1 MHLRILGAHQSQTA
15 DFHFTSILVDDVLAI
30 DAGSLAGALTLDEQ
44 LKVTDLLLTH
54 QHWDHVK
61 DLGGFGYN
69 LLSARQSGNAS
80 AGARVYCT
88 REVRSSAIQH
98 LLSEHFWMNFFA
110 MPSEKNP
117 IFMFQE
123 TDPDARFS
131 VGPYAVRSVP
141 VPHSVAVQGYHIT
154 GPDGRS
160 VYYTGDNGE
169 GCGKEW
175 AKVRPN
181 VLITECTYSDAFVAR
196 EGGKLYGHLAP
207 SFLRKELETFQSI
220 QGYLPRILIVHVNP
234 FSEDAIRA
242 ELAQLAQSLGA
253 SIEVAREGMRLEV

>member
-15 DFHFTSILVDDVLAI
+15 DYQYTSILVDGVLAI
-30 DAGSLAGALTLDEQ
+30 DAGSLASTLTLDEQ

-61 DLGGFGYN
+61 DIGGYGYN
-69 LLSARQSGNAS
+69 LLSARQSGQPAV
-80 AGARVYCT
+80 GARVYCT
-88 REVRSSAIQH
+88 REVRSTVIQH

-117 IFMFQE
+117 IFAFQE
-123 TDPDARFS
+123 TGPDAQFS
-131 VGPYAVRSVP
+131 VGPYQVRSVP
-141 VPHSVAVQGYHIT
+141 VPHSVPVQGYQIT

-160 VYYTGDNGE
+160 AYYTGDNGE
-169 GCGKEW
+169 GCGKAW
-175 AKVRPN
+175 ATVRPD

-207 SFLRKELETFQSI
+207 SFLQKELEIFRSI

-242 ELAQLAQSLGA
+242 ELAQVARNLGA
-253 SIEVAREGMRLEV
+253 SIEVAREGMRIDV